1 MRTPLDRLSQRL
13 PRPARVAL
21 DWIVTLGIAVAIVLT
36 VKVEVANPY
45 RIPSASMEPTLECA
59 RPAEGCDATF
69 SDRVIAN
76 RLAYRFRDPHRGD
89 IVVFDAPPA
98 AAQQCSEGGTFVKRI
113 VGLPG
118 EVVSERSGD
127 VYIDGRAL
135 TEPYVDASRRDSI
148 TRTWPRVPK
157 GEYFVMG
164 DNRAAS
170 CDSRMWGAVPRKNLI
185 GPVLL
190 TYWPFNRISFRW

>member
-1 MRTPLDRLSQRL
+1 MRTPLDRLTERL
-13 PRPARVAL
+13 PNPARIAI
-21 DWIVTLGIAVAIVLT
+21 DWIVTLGIAVAVVLT

-45 RIPSASMEPTLECA
+45 RIPSASMEPTLQCA
-59 RPAEGCDATF
+59 RPAEGCDGTF

-76 RLAYRFRDPHRGD
+76 RLAYRFHDPHRGD
-89 IVVFDAPPA
+89 IVVFKAPSA
-98 AAQQCSEGGTFVKRI
+98 AVQQCTEGGTFVKRI

-118 EVVSERSGD
+118 EVVSERSGSKP
-127 VYIDGRAL
+127 L
-135 TEPYVDASRRDSI
+135 TEPYVDPRRRDSI
-148 TRTWPRVPK
+148 TKTWPRIPP

-170 CDSRMWGAVPRKNLI
+170 CDSRMWGPVPRKNLI

-190 TYWPFNRISFRW
+190 TYWPLNRISFR

>member
-1 MRTPLDRLSQRL
+1 MRTPLDRLTQRL
-13 PRPARVAL
+13 PNPARVAI
-21 DWIVTLGIAVAIVLT
+21 DWIVTLGIAVGVVLT

-45 RIPSASMEPTLECA
+45 RIPSASMEPTLQCA
-59 RPAEGCDATF
+59 RPAAGCDGTF

-89 IVVFDAPPA
+89 IVVFNAPAA
-98 AAQQCSEGGTFVKRI
+98 AAQQCTEGGTFVKRI
-113 VGLPG
+113 IGLPG

-127 VYIDGRAL
+127 VYIDGKPL
-135 TEPYVDASRRDSI
+135 KEPYVDSRRRDSM
-148 TRTWPRVPK
+148 TRTWPRVPPD
-157 GEYFVMG
+157 EYFVMG

-170 CDSRMWGAVPRKNLI
+170 CDSRAWGPVPRKNLI

-190 TYWPFNRISFRW
+190 TYWPLNRISFR

>member
-1 MRTPLDRLSQRL
+1 MRTPLDGLTQRL
-13 PRPARVAL
+13 PNPARIAL
-21 DWIVTLGIAVAIVLT
+21 DWIITLGIAVAVVLT

-45 RIPSASMEPTLECA
+45 RIPSASMEPTLQCA
-59 RPAEGCDATF
+59 RPAAGCDGSF

-76 RLAYRFRDPHRGD
+76 RLAYRFHDPHRGD
-89 IVVFDAPPA
+89 IVVFNAPAA

-118 EVVSERSGD
+118 EVVSERLGF
-127 VYIDGRAL
+127 VYINGKPL
-135 TEPYVDASRRDSI
+135 KEPYVESRRRDSM
-148 TRTWPRVPK
+148 TRTWPRLSK
-157 GEYFVMG
+157 GDYFVMG

-190 TYWPFNRISFRW
+190 TYWPLNRISFR

>member
-1 MRTPLDRLSQRL
+1 MRTLLHRL
-13 PRPARVAL
+13 PDPVRLAV
-21 DWIVTLGIAVAIVLT
+21 DWIVTIAVAIGVVLT

-45 RIPSASMEPTLECA
+45 RIPSASMEPTLRCA
-59 RPAEGCDATF
+59 RPAAGCDASF

-89 IVVFDAPPA
+89 IVVFHAPA
-98 AAQQCSEGGTFVKRI
+98 AAERRCSEGGTFIKRI

-118 EVVSERSGD
+118 EVLSERAGVVS
-127 VYIDGRAL
+127 VDGKPLDER
-135 TEPYVDASRRDSI
+135 YVDPHRRDSM
-148 TRTWPRVPK
+148 TRTWPRVPD

-170 CDSRMWGAVPRKNLI
+170 CDSREWGTVPRGNLI

-190 TYWPFNRISFRW
+190 TYWPPNRLSFG